1 MAESRNGCCTAPQY
15 HICNKGQ
22 TMGANTE
29 ELLRNSEELNANL
42 GCTGERATFEGRVN
56 PLREE
61 KLARST
67 LAQGEHEKPA

>member
-1 MAESRNGCCTAPQY
+1 M
-15 HICNKGQ
+15 
-22 TMGANTE
+22 MGANTE
-29 ELLRNSEELNANL
+29 ELLRNQEELNANL

-56 PLREE
+56 PLKEE